1 MNDEELQRGYKRGD
15 KAALEAVYWRHID
28 AVHRIVTKGVRLVD
42 GRRAWLARR
51 DLETDVVHDVFARAF
66 AAAARTS
73 YDDSRPLEPYLL
85 QLARNVLVDTLR
97 KERPRE
103 DAAAIETLTD
113 EHEPPDPFATKL
125 CAAAKSFVAGQ
136 DDETRRFVCLR
147 YDEEKSQRDVANAM
161 GVGRKRVRLLD
172 DKLMHA
178 LKEHLAT
185 LGLWKK
191 ENDDE
196 Q

>member
-1 MNDEELQRGYKRGD
+1 MP
-15 KAALEAVYWRHID
+15 
-28 AVHRIVTKGVRLVD
+28 
-42 GRRAWLARR
+42 
-51 DLETDVVHDVFARAF
+51 
-66 AAAARTS
+66 
-73 YDDSRPLEPYLL
+73 RP
-85 QLARNVLVDTLR
+85 
-97 KERPRE
+97 
-103 DAAAIETLTD
+103 
-113 EHEPPDPFATKL
+113 
-125 CAAAKSFVAGQ
+125 
-136 DDETRRFVCLR
+136 TRRFVCLR